1 VRPGPHE
8 AEIAAHLRRAQE
20 SLQAARLLHEAG
32 HEDFA
37 AARAY
42 YAAFYAATAALLAE
56 GREFRKHS
64 GVIAAVH
71 TFLVRTGKLDQEHGK
86 NLNWLFEVRNIG
98 DYGDLRRVPR
108 EDAARALEV
117 AQAFVEA
124 IKLLLQS
131 PE

>member
-1 VRPGPHE
+1 MRPGPHE
-8 AEIAAHLRRAQE
+8 AEIAAHLRRAEE
-20 SLQAARLLHEAG
+20 SLQAAGLLHEAG
-32 HEDFA
+32 HDDFA
-37 AARAY
+37 AGR
-42 YAAFYAATAALLAE
+42 AFYAATAALLAE

-71 TFLVRTGKLDQEHGK
+71 TFLVKTGKLDQEHGK

-98 DYGDLRRVPR
+98 DYGDLRHVPR
-108 EDAARALEV
+108 EDAARALE
-117 AQAFVEA
+117 ADHAFVEA